1 MTTTDQTLIIILSV
15 LLSVFFLLCI
25 AVMIMVIKILSGV
38 RQVVAKAEEVV
49 DSVESAA
56 EVFKDTSGR
65 LAFFKL
71 MRNIMKMVQGKQEKR
86 GRKK

>member
-1 MTTTDQTLIIILSV
+1 MTTTDQVLIIILCV

-25 AVMIMVIKILSGV
+25 AVMAGVLRLVQALREMVM
-38 RQVVAKAEEVV
+38 KAEEVV

-56 EVFKDTSGR
+56 EVLRDTQGR

-71 MRNIMKMVQGKQEKR
+71 IRNIVKIVN
-86 GRKK
+86 GRRK

>member
-1 MTTTDQTLIIILSV
+1 MTTTDQVLIIVLCV

-25 AVMIMVIKILSGV
+25 SVMVMVLKLLGSI
-38 RQVVAKAEEVV
+38 RDVVTKAEEVV

-56 EVFKDTSGR
+56 EVLKDTSGR

-71 MRNIMKMVQGKQEKR
+71 IRNIIKTMQGKK
-86 GRKK
+86 